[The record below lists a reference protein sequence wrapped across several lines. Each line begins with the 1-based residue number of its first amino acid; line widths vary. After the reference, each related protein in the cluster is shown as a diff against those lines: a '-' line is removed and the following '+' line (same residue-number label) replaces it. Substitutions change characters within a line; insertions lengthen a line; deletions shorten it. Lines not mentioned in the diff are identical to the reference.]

1 MLPFYEP
8 RRPER
13 RLPTKSRARTQA
25 SSRAAIRLRRRSPSC
40 VLAPILPGRRG
51 LRSQGGQDGP
61 VRKEACWKPLSTP
74 GARIPGNFAAL
85 APFGTTAARWH
96 IERLHSQ
103 LGTHFWHSYSL
114 LIIQETVQPL
124 GIHQC
129 YRRGDFRS
137 SRDSPEITRGT
148 RTSCSAVVFGALRL
162 REDATETAVGP
173 PNTFRAPASP
183 RTSRSPP
190 AKAARTRRRF
200 SRVLQEAQQRKTT
213 R

>member
-40 VLAPILPGRRG
+40 ALAPNQPVRRSFPTGRPGRTRE
-51 LRSQGGQDGP
+51 
-61 VRKEACWKPLSTP
+61 EAGCWKPLSTP

-114 LIIQETVQPL
+114 LIIEK
-124 GIHQC
+124 
-129 YRRGDFRS
+129 RS
-137 SRDSPEITRGT
+137 SRWEYISAIVEAISGALETAPRSHGAT

-162 REDATETAVGP
+162 PADATETVVGL
-173 PNTFRAPASP
+173 PNTFRAPCQP
-183 RTSRSPP
+183 
-190 AKAARTRRRF
+190 
-200 SRVLQEAQQRKTT
+200 
-213 R
+213 